1 MSIQKKAMQPKRS
14 LLLVLAALALIAA
27 VWSWQLFSAPKQ
39 QTVDQRVHDIASQLR
54 CPVCQG
60 ESVADAPS
68 GLALEMRGIIRQQVL
83 AGKSDQEIIQYFAN
97 RYGEGNIVW
106 VPQWQ
111 GFTLL
116 AWIVPI
122 ALLLAGCIFLFLV
135 VRDWR
140 KESAPALAL
149 AATAAGGQD
158 EQNTGIDNETDTEL
172 ERYRAQ
178 LEQELAADDPL
189 FRRPRTEAN

>member
-1 MSIQKKAMQPKRS
+1 MMAKNKLSQKRS
-14 LLLVLAALALIAA
+14 LFLLLATVALIAA
-27 VWSWQLFSAPKQ
+27 VWSWLLFATPKQ
-39 QTVDQRVHDIASQLR
+39 PTVDQRVHNIAAQLR

-68 GLALEMRGIIRQQVL
+68 GLALQMRGIIRQQVQ
-83 AGKSDQEIIQYFAN
+83 AGKSDSEIIQYFAS

-122 ALLLAGCIFLFLV
+122 VLMLAGFIFLFLV
-135 VRDWR
+135 VRDWSKDAR
-140 KESAPALAL
+140 LAPATSTTVQPADASAEPVILNAED
-149 AATAAGGQD
+149 AD
-158 EQNTGIDNETDTEL
+158 L

-178 LEQELAADDPL
+178 LEQELAVDDPL
-189 FRRPRTEAN
+189 FRRPIREAN

>member
-1 MSIQKKAMQPKRS
+1 
-14 LLLVLAALALIAA
+14 
-27 VWSWQLFSAPKQ
+27 
-39 QTVDQRVHDIASQLR
+39 
-54 CPVCQG
+54 
-60 ESVADAPS
+60 
-68 GLALEMRGIIRQQVL
+68 MRGIIRQQVQ
-83 AGKSDQEIIQYFAN
+83 AGKSNQEIIQYFAN

-122 ALLLAGCIFLFLV
+122 VLMLAGFLFLFLV

-140 KESAPALAL
+140 KGAEPALAGHP
-149 AATAAGGQD
+149 ASGPPSQD
-158 EQNTGIDNETDTEL
+158 QKPLELQNETDAEL

-189 FRRPRTEAN
+189 FRRSTTEAN

>member
-1 MSIQKKAMQPKRS
+1 MSIQKKAAQQKRS
-14 LLLVLAALALIAA
+14 LLLLLAALALIAA
-27 VWSWQLFSAPKQ
+27 VWSWLFFAAPKQ

-68 GLALEMRGIIRQQVL
+68 GLALEMRGIIRQQVQ
-83 AGKSDQEIIQYFAN
+83 AGKSNQEIIQYFAN

-122 ALLLAGCIFLFLV
+122 VLLLAGFLFLFLV

-140 KESAPALAL
+140 KEAAPALAVS
-149 AATAAGGQD
+149 AADQAGQHKQD
-158 EQNTGIDNETDTEL
+158 HGTQNETDAEL

-189 FRRPRTEAN
+189 FRRSITEAN

>member
-27 VWSWQLFSAPKQ
+27 VWSWQLFSTPKQ

-122 ALLLAGCIFLFLV
+122 ALLLAGCLFLFLV

-140 KESAPALAL
+140 KESALAL
-149 AATAAGGQD
+149 AFATTDPRGQNKSASGTQHEAD
-158 EQNTGIDNETDTEL
+158 AEL
-172 ERYRAQ
+172 ERYRVQ
-178 LEQELAADDPL
+178 LEQELAADDPI
-189 FRRPRTEAN
+189 FRRSRTEAN